1 MTPFAVDTRAVG
13 TSVSRMVT
21 ENAAG
26 TVQFSPTLRQHYRV
40 GNGWATW
47 SHGYTGS
54 VYFSGEASGGSDP
67 RIELSLPSN
76 TNAYAFRVYA
86 EPNTFGNFSVEAT
99 ASDGTSSEP
108 VRIEGRSG
116 ARYFGSPAPPG
127 AKLTSITVT
136 ASDPR
141 GFAIGEFSIN
151 R

>member
-13 TSVSRMVT
+13 TSVSSVT
-21 ENAAG
+21 DAAG
-26 TVQFSPTLRQHYRV
+26 TVQFSPTLRHYRV

-76 TNAYAFRVYA
+76 TNAFAFYA

-116 ARYFGSPAPPG
+116 ARYFGFYGTAG
-127 AKLTSITVT
+127 RKLTSITVT
-136 ASDPR
+136 ASDSR

>member
-13 TSVSRMVT
+13 TSVSSVT
-21 ENAAG
+21 DAAG
-26 TVQFSPTLRQHYRV
+26 TVQFPTLRHYRV

-76 TNAYAFRVYA
+76 TNAFAFYA

-99 ASDGTSSEP
+99 ASDGTGSEP

-116 ARYFGSPAPPG
+116 ARYFGFYGTAER
-127 AKLTSITVT
+127 KLTSITVT
-136 ASDPR
+136 ASDTR